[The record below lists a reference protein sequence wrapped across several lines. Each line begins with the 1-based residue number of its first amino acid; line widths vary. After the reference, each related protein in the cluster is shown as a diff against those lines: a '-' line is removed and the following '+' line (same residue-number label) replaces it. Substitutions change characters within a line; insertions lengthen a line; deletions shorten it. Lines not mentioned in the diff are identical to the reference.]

1 MAFLRTPQPE
11 DYLDPIRGKS
21 VVLRAPASN
30 DYSAWAEL
38 RAFSRAHLTPWEPVW
53 SRDELVKSS
62 YRRRL
67 KSYARDL
74 RDDTGYAFFITD
86 AASDTLL
93 GGITLSNVR
102 RGAAQVAT
110 LGYWIGAPFAGQGKM
125 REAVETILPFAF
137 RVLMLHRVEAA
148 SMPSNAASLRVL
160 EKAAFTREGLAR
172 QYLKIN
178 GVWEDHFLHARL
190 AGSDDFSGL
199 RIGGAT

>member
-1 MAFLRTPQPE
+1 MAFLRSPQPE

-190 AGSDDFSGL
+190 ADSDDFSGL
-199 RIGGAT
+199 RIGGAP